1 VQFDLYLYI
10 TVRGNGT
17 TVNVSLR
24 AMSWS
29 LSTFKH
35 IHHSTNDFYHITF
48 RTDLI
53 IDVSGLMA
61 CPGKKF
67 FFFSEAPQRQ
77 PKNQWRRL
85 KWWSR
90 KQLPRDPPL
99 MYRFQVP
106 GDDAARYA
114 TIRTQDIRGLKEAFV
129 YTRFE
134 ATTKKLRDGNPFQ
147 ALK

>member
-1 VQFDLYLYI
+1 MQFDLYLYI